1 MHKTH
6 ARILLLAGILWITV
20 ADIAAAA
27 ERGVGRWHSSFRNA
41 TLALVNKSYLILGYL
56 YVSPCGIGHWGLN
69 HLEGAPLA
77 PSRSFT
83 LADIEPGCYD
93 LKVSTPPWFECVIGG
108 ARLSG
113 YSTWIIT
120 SWTIT
125 RSVLGECSD
134 APSQSI
140 SMIARRG
147 GVNAGARE
155 IWRPGGTGAPAMQ

>member
-1 MHKTH
+1 MRKTH
-6 ARILLLAGILWITV
+6 ARTLLLAGILCIPV
-20 ADIAAAA
+20 VDAAAAA
-27 ERGVGRWHSSFRNA
+27 ERGRHSSFRNA
-41 TLALVNKSYLILGYL
+41 TLALVNKSHLILGYL
-56 YVSPCGIGHWGLN
+56 YVSPCGIRHWGLN
-69 HLEGAPLA
+69 QLEGAPLA
-77 PSRSFT
+77 PSRAFT

-134 APSQSI
+134 AIVS
-140 SMIARRG
+140 A
-147 GVNAGARE
+147 GVNAF
-155 IWRPGGTGAPAMQ
+155 P